1 LDESATAEPS
11 DPSDTARGTWPAQ
24 PGELRAMRTALRSWL
39 APLHL
44 GTAIEDDLILATNE
58 AASNAIDHAY
68 PPAMGDNGTENANSA
83 ENTVHVTL
91 HAERGAVCIEITDHG
106 TWREPA
112 AKPNGGG
119 LGIPLMRRLLASV
132 LIDKNG
138 QGTRVLLQHPIGASG
153 SVGRSIK

>member
-1 LDESATAEPS
+1 M
-11 DPSDTARGTWPAQ
+11 TARGTWLAH
-24 PGELRAMRTALRSWL
+24 PGELRAIRTALRSWL
-39 APLHL
+39 APFHL

-68 PPAMGDNGTENANSA
+68 PPALGDNGAENAHRV

-91 HAERGAVCIEITDHG
+91 HSERGTVCIEITDHG

-112 AKPNGGG
+112 AEPNGRG
-119 LGIPLMRRLLASV
+119 LGIPLMRRLVASV
-132 LIDKNG
+132 LIDNNG
-138 QGTRVLLQHPIGASG
+138 QGTRVLLQQPIAASR